1 MSEGTRLYIDGAA
14 RGNPGPAAY
23 AVILQ
28 RPGQA
33 PLSQAAPI
41 GIATNNVA
49 EYTALLEGLRLAA
62 AQKVPRLEVISDS
75 ELLVKQMQG
84 QYRVRHPDLQ
94 RLYQAVQELLPRFEQ
109 VTFTHVRREQNAE
122 ADRLVN
128 AALDG
133 RLPPAVLA
141 PPSASTAASSSLS
154 SSTEAQPPFLAT
166 PSLPS
171 TNPANL
177 PLPPAAYH
185 DILAILHSAAHT
197 WATQG
202 LPSLPVNQVWEQIQS
217 VLEEHH
223 LLHRPRRFR
232 LHE

>member
-28 RPGQA
+28 RPGQP
-33 PLSQAAPI
+33 PLTQAAPI
-41 GIATNNVA
+41 GTATNNVA

-84 QYRVRHPDLQ
+84 QYRVRHPELQ
-94 RLYQAVQELLPRFEQ
+94 RLYQAVHELLPHFEQ
-109 VTFTHVRREQNAE
+109 VTFTHVRRDQNAE
-122 ADRLVN
+122 ADRLAN

-133 RLPPAVLA
+133 R
-141 PPSASTAASSSLS
+141 PSAAMSEPRCANAAAASSSPAS
-154 SSTEAQPPFLAT
+154 AQTQPRPPAGDFV
-166 PSLPS
+166 PSDG
-171 TNPANL
+171 PAHP

-185 DILAILHSAAHT
+185 DILAILHAAAQT
-197 WATQG
+197 WAAQG
-202 LPSLPVNQVWEQIQS
+202 LPALPVEQVWEQIQS
-217 VLEEHH
+217 VLEEHR
-223 LLHRPRRFR
+223 LLHRPRRSQQQ
-232 LHE
+232 

>member
-28 RPGQA
+28 RPGQP
-33 PLSQAAPI
+33 PLTQAAPI
-41 GIATNNVA
+41 GVATNNVA

-84 QYRVRHPDLQ
+84 QYRVRHPELQ
-94 RLYQAVQELLPRFEQ
+94 RLYQAVHELLPHFQQ
-109 VTFTHVRREQNAE
+109 VTFTHVRRDQNAE
-122 ADRLVN
+122 ADRLAN

-133 RLPPAVLA
+133 RLSAA
-141 PPSASTAASSSLS
+141 ASEPPSSNAAAASSPAAA
-154 SSTEAQPPFLAT
+154 AQVRPRPFAPDSA
-166 PSLPS
+166 PSDGPGHS
-171 TNPANL
+171 

-185 DILAILHSAAHT
+185 DILAILHAAAQT
-197 WATQG
+197 WAAQG
-202 LPSLPVNQVWEQIQS
+202 LPALPVEQVWEQIQS
-217 VLEEHH
+217 VLEEHR
-223 LLHRPRRFR
+223 LLHRPRRSQQQ
-232 LHE
+232 

>member
-28 RPGQA
+28 RPGQP
-33 PLSQAAPI
+33 PLTQAAPI
-41 GIATNNVA
+41 GTATNNVA

-84 QYRVRHPDLQ
+84 QYRVRHPELQ
-94 RLYQAVQELLPRFEQ
+94 RLYQAVHELLPHFEQ
-109 VTFTHVRREQNAE
+109 VTFTHVRRDQNAE
-122 ADRLVN
+122 ADRLAN

-133 RLPPAVLA
+133 R
-141 PPSASTAASSSLS
+141 PSAAMSEPRCANAAAASSSPAS
-154 SSTEAQPPFLAT
+154 AQTQPRPPAGDFV
-166 PSLPS
+166 PSDG
-171 TNPANL
+171 PAHP

-185 DILAILHSAAHT
+185 DILAILRSAAQT
-197 WATQG
+197 WAAQG
-202 LPSLPVNQVWEQIQS
+202 LHALPVDQVWQQIQS
-217 VLEEHH
+217 VLEEHR
-223 LLHRPRRFR
+223 LLHRPRRSHQ
-232 LHE
+232 L